1 MTSRNHKFIKIIFY
15 KKYFLL
21 NELCIFASEP
31 IDKYIKRK
39 NMCISNKIGPPV
51 EGDDFFGR
59 EKEIQKANKLLDSS
73 HSLLLS
79 APRRIGKSSLAK
91 RLIEEK
97 KNQGWKCVYID
108 LEETT
113 TEDGFLNLVIEAFC
127 KNGIWK
133 QVAEGM
139 SKGLASVLES
149 IEKISLGP
157 VQFNFAKKEDQEDL
171 YKNLKELIRHD
182 EDTFIVVDE
191 LTLFLTILS
200 KGEDGVEKVAF
211 ILNWLR
217 SLRQVSK
224 TKVRWLFCG
233 SVGLRNFTS
242 AMNLGYTVN
251 DLTEFSLDELS
262 RGEAAGLLLE
272 LCKSE
277 NIEMSDELVEYTLN
291 KLYWNIPYFIQ
302 IIFSNLA
309 EDYADKITRED
320 IDTAYRK
327 LCSENYLS
335 TWSER
340 LVEYG
345 EYELP
350 ARQILKLLATRPE
363 GIERESML
371 NNLMTGQDASKI
383 EAVDYTLSKVLAML
397 ENDGYIMKKDA
408 LRMFRSPLLRDYWF
422 DRFVQ

>member
-1 MTSRNHKFIKIIFY
+1 
-15 KKYFLL
+15 
-21 NELCIFASEP
+21 
-31 IDKYIKRK
+31 
-39 NMCISNKIGPPV
+39 MCISNKIGPPV

-59 EKEIQKANKLLDSS
+59 AKEIQKANKLLDSS

-113 TEDGFLNLVIEAFC
+113 TENGFLNLVIEAFS

-157 VQFNFAKKEDQEDL
+157 VQFNFGKKEDQEDL

-200 KGEDGVEKVAF
+200 KSEDGVEKVAF

-217 SLRQVSK
+217 SLRQISR

-262 RGEAAGLLLE
+262 RDEAAGLLLE

-309 EDYADKITRED
+309 EDYVDKITRED

-335 TWSER
+335 IWSER

-350 ARQILKLLATRPE
+350 ARHILKLLATRPE
-363 GIERESML
+363 GIEREGML
-371 NNLMTGQDASKI
+371 NNLMTGQDPSKI

-422 DRFVQ
+422 DKFVQ

>member
-1 MTSRNHKFIKIIFY
+1 
-15 KKYFLL
+15 
-21 NELCIFASEP
+21 
-31 IDKYIKRK
+31 
-39 NMCISNKIGPPV
+39 MCISNKIGPPV

-97 KNQGWKCVYID
+97 KNQDWKCVYID

-157 VQFNFAKKEDQEDL
+157 VQFNFAKKEGQEDL

-251 DLTEFSLDELS
+251 DLTEFSLDELI

-363 GIERESML
+363 GMERKGML

-383 EAVDYTLSKVLAML
+383 EAVDYTLSKVLTML
-397 ENDGYIMKKDA
+397 ENDGYIMKIDA

-422 DRFVQ
+422 ERFVQ

>member
-1 MTSRNHKFIKIIFY
+1 
-15 KKYFLL
+15 
-21 NELCIFASEP
+21 
-31 IDKYIKRK
+31 
-39 NMCISNKIGPPV
+39 MCISNKIGPPV

-59 EKEIQKANKLLDSS
+59 KKEIQKANRLLDSS

-91 RLIEEK
+91 RLIQEK
-97 KNQGWKCVYID
+97 KNLGWKCVYID
-108 LEETT
+108 LEETA
-113 TEDGFLNLVIEAFC
+113 TEEGFLGLIVESFRE
-127 KNGIWK
+127 NGIWK

-139 SKGLASVLES
+139 SKGLVSVLES

-157 VQFNFAKKEDQEDL
+157 VQFDFGKKEDQEDL

-200 KGEDGVEKVAF
+200 KRDDGVEKVAF

-262 RGEAAGLLLE
+262 RDEAAGLLLE

-277 NIEMSDELVEYTLN
+277 KIEMSDELVEYTLR

-309 EDYADKITRED
+309 EDYEEKITRED
-320 IDTAYRK
+320 IDAAYRN

-345 EYELP
+345 EYELS
-350 ARQILKLLATRPE
+350 ARQVLKLLATRPE

-371 NNLMTGQDASKI
+371 NNLMTGKDASKI
-383 EAVDYTLSKVLAML
+383 EFVDYILSKVLSML
-397 ENDGYIMKKDA
+397 ENDGYIMKKGA

-422 DRFVQ
+422 AKFVE

>member
-1 MTSRNHKFIKIIFY
+1 
-15 KKYFLL
+15 
-21 NELCIFASEP
+21 
-31 IDKYIKRK
+31 
-39 NMCISNKIGPPV
+39 MCISNKIGPPV

-217 SLRQVSK
+217 SLRQVSR

-262 RGEAAGLLLE
+262 RDEAAGLLTE

-309 EDYADKITRED
+309 EDYEGKITQED
-320 IDTAYRK
+320 IDAAYRK

-363 GIERESML
+363 GIEREGML

>member
-1 MTSRNHKFIKIIFY
+1 
-15 KKYFLL
+15 
-21 NELCIFASEP
+21 
-31 IDKYIKRK
+31 
-39 NMCISNKIGPPV
+39 MCISNKIGPPV

-59 EKEIQKANKLLDSS
+59 KKEIQKANRLLDSS

-91 RLIEEK
+91 RLIQEK
-97 KNQGWKCVYID
+97 KNLGWKCVYID
-108 LEETT
+108 LEETA
-113 TEDGFLNLVIEAFC
+113 TEEGFLGLIVESFRE
-127 KNGIWK
+127 NGIWK

-139 SKGLASVLES
+139 SKGLVSVLES

-157 VQFNFAKKEDQEDL
+157 VQFDFGKKEDQEDL

-200 KGEDGVEKVAF
+200 KRDDGVEQVAF

-262 RGEAAGLLLE
+262 RDEAAGLLLE

-277 NIEMSDELVEYTLN
+277 KIEMSDELVEYTLR

-309 EDYADKITRED
+309 EDYEEKITRED
-320 IDTAYRK
+320 IDAAYRN

-345 EYELP
+345 EYELS
-350 ARQILKLLATRPE
+350 ARQVLKLLATRPE

-371 NNLMTGQDASKI
+371 NNLMTGKDASKI
-383 EAVDYTLSKVLAML
+383 EFVDYILSKVLSML
-397 ENDGYIMKKDA
+397 ENDGYIMKKGA

-422 DRFVQ
+422 AKFVE

>member
-1 MTSRNHKFIKIIFY
+1 
-15 KKYFLL
+15 
-21 NELCIFASEP
+21 
-31 IDKYIKRK
+31 
-39 NMCISNKIGPPV
+39 MCISNKIGPPV

-191 LTLFLTILS
+191 LTLFLTILN

-262 RGEAAGLLLE
+262 RSEAAGLLLE

-277 NIEMSDELVEYTLN
+277 NIEMCDELVEYTLN

-320 IDTAYRK
+320 VDTAYRK

-363 GIERESML
+363 GIEREGML